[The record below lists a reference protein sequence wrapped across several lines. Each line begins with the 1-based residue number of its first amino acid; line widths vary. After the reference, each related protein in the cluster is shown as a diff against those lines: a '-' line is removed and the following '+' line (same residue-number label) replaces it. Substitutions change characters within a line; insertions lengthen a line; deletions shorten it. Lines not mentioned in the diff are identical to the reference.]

1 MGRPLPLWGT
11 FLTSPPGGPV
21 QFPLPL
27 DPGAGEG
34 EWLCSLRYHLKGT
47 DKTGQQRDLP
57 QIAQKEHYALPL
69 VGLKHF

>member
-1 MGRPLPLWGT
+1 M
-11 FLTSPPGGPV
+11 